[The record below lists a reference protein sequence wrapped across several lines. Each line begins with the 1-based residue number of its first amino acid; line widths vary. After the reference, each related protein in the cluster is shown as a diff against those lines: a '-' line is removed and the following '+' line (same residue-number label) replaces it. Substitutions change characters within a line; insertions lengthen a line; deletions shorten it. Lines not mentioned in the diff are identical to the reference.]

1 MGSEGLN
8 KEEEREGGFDRYLL
22 EVEKLFLCFKKED
35 GTAKAL
41 KEVSL
46 KIKEGEI
53 LALVGES
60 GCGKSVFCK
69 TVLGFLPDRAE
80 VEGGSIRFLGEEI
93 LPYEE
98 KRMEEFRRTFLSLVM
113 QNPAEAL
120 NPSIK
125 AGKQIEEAYLA
136 AEAGRGKSRKNRRE
150 RREEVLALMRQAG
163 IPQSEERYHQYPYQL
178 SGGMCQRVGIA
189 IALAKK
195 PRLLLADE
203 PTSALDVTVQA
214 QILQLLQTLREKEN
228 LSILLV
234 THDLGVVAA
243 AADRVAVM
251 YQGEIVE
258 CEETQKLFQAPAHP
272 YTRELL
278 QSHPAFGHLNRQGAE
293 GI

>member
-1 MGSEGLN
+1 M
-8 KEEEREGGFDRYLL
+8 REGGFDRYLL
-22 EVEKLFLCFKKED
+22 EVEKLSLCFKKED
-35 GTAKAL
+35 GKAKAL

-80 VEGGSIRFLGEEI
+80 VEGGSIRLTGEEI

-125 AGKQIEEAYLA
+125 VGKQIEEAYQA

-163 IPQSEERYHQYPYQL
+163 IPQPAERYHQYPYQL

-243 AADRVAVM
+243 VADRVAVM

-258 CEETQKLFQAPAHP
+258 CEETQKLFQAPVHP

-278 QSHPAFGHLNRQGAE
+278 QSHPAFCRLNRQGVE

>member
-1 MGSEGLN
+1 M
-8 KEEEREGGFDRYLL
+8 REGGFDRYLL
-22 EVEKLFLCFKKED
+22 EVEKLSLCFKKED
-35 GTAKAL
+35 GKAKAL

-80 VEGGSIRFLGEEI
+80 VEGGSIRLTGEEI

-98 KRMEEFRRTFLSLVM
+98 KRMEEFRRTFFSLVM

-125 AGKQIEEAYLA
+125 VGKQIEEAYQA

-150 RREEVLALMRQAG
+150 HREEVLALMRQAG
-163 IPQSEERYHQYPYQL
+163 IPQPAERYHQYPYQL
-178 SGGMCQRVGIA
+178 SGGMYQRVGIA

-243 AADRVAVM
+243 VADRVAVM

-258 CEETQKLFQAPAHP
+258 CEETQKLFQAPVHP

-278 QSHPAFGHLNRQGAE
+278 QSHPAFCRLNRQGVE

>member
-1 MGSEGLN
+1 M
-8 KEEEREGGFDRYLL
+8 REGGFDRYLL
-22 EVEKLFLCFKKED
+22 EVEKLSLCFKKED
-35 GTAKAL
+35 GKEKAL

-80 VEGGSIRFLGEEI
+80 VEGGSIRLTGEEI

-98 KRMEEFRRTFLSLVM
+98 KRMKEFRRTFFSLVM

-125 AGKQIEEAYLA
+125 VGKQIEEAYQA

-150 RREEVLALMRQAG
+150 HREEVLALMRQAG
-163 IPQSEERYHQYPYQL
+163 IPQPAERYHQYPYQL

-243 AADRVAVM
+243 VADRVAVM

-258 CEETQKLFQAPAHP
+258 CEETQKLFQAPVHP

-278 QSHPAFGHLNRQGAE
+278 QSHPAFCRLNRQGVE

>member
-1 MGSEGLN
+1 M
-8 KEEEREGGFDRYLL
+8 REGGFDRYLL
-22 EVEKLFLCFKKED
+22 EVEKLSLCFKKED
-35 GTAKAL
+35 GKAKAL

-80 VEGGSIRFLGEEI
+80 VEGGSIRLTGEEI

-98 KRMEEFRRTFLSLVM
+98 KRMEEFRRTFFSLVM

-125 AGKQIEEAYLA
+125 VGKQIEEAYQA

-150 RREEVLALMRQAG
+150 HREEVLALMRQAG
-163 IPQSEERYHQYPYQL
+163 IPQPAERYHQYPYQL

-243 AADRVAVM
+243 VADRVAVM

-258 CEETQKLFQAPAHP
+258 CEETQKLFQAPVHP

-278 QSHPAFGHLNRQGAE
+278 QSHPAFCRLNRQGVE

>member
-1 MGSEGLN
+1 M
-8 KEEEREGGFDRYLL
+8 REGGFDRYLL
-22 EVEKLFLCFKKED
+22 EVEKLSLCFKKED
-35 GTAKAL
+35 GKAKAL

-80 VEGGSIRFLGEEI
+80 VEGGSIRLTGEEI

-98 KRMEEFRRTFLSLVM
+98 KQMEEFRRTFLSLVM

-125 AGKQIEEAYLA
+125 VGKQIEEAYLA
-136 AEAGRGKSRKNRRE
+136 AEAERGKSRKNRRE

-163 IPQSEERYHQYPYQL
+163 IPQPAERYYQYPYQL

-214 QILQLLQTLREKEN
+214 QILQLLQTLREKDN

-243 AADRVAVM
+243 VADRVAVM

-258 CEETQKLFQAPAHP
+258 CEETQKLFQAPVHP

-278 QSHPAFGHLNRQGAE
+278 QSHPAFCRLNRQGVE

>member
-1 MGSEGLN
+1 MS
-8 KEEEREGGFDRYLL
+8 EGGFDRYLL
-22 EVEKLFLCFKKED
+22 EVEKLSLCFKKED
-35 GTAKAL
+35 GKAKAL

-80 VEGGSIRFLGEEI
+80 VEGGSIRLTGEEI

-125 AGKQIEEAYLA
+125 VGKQIEEAYQA

-163 IPQSEERYHQYPYQL
+163 IPQPAERYHQYPYQL

-243 AADRVAVM
+243 VADRVAVM

-258 CEETQKLFQAPAHP
+258 CEETQKLFQAPVHP

-278 QSHPAFGHLNRQGAE
+278 QSHPAFCRLNRQGVE

>member
-1 MGSEGLN
+1 M
-8 KEEEREGGFDRYLL
+8 REGGFDRYLL
-22 EVEKLFLCFKKED
+22 EVEKLSLCFKKED
-35 GTAKAL
+35 GKAKAL

-80 VEGGSIRFLGEEI
+80 VEGGSIRLTGEEI

-98 KRMEEFRRTFLSLVM
+98 KQMEEFRRTFLSLVM

-125 AGKQIEEAYLA
+125 VGKQIEEAYLA
-136 AEAGRGKSRKNRRE
+136 AEAERGKSRKNRRE

-163 IPQSEERYHQYPYQL
+163 IPQPAERYYQYPYQL

-214 QILQLLQTLREKEN
+214 QILQLLQTLRAKDN

-243 AADRVAVM
+243 VADRVAVM

-258 CEETQKLFQAPAHP
+258 CEETQKLFQAPVHP

-278 QSHPAFGHLNRQGAE
+278 QSHPAFCRLNRQGVE

>member
-1 MGSEGLN
+1 M
-8 KEEEREGGFDRYLL
+8 
-22 EVEKLFLCFKKED
+22 ED
-35 GTAKAL
+35 GKAKAL
-41 KEVSL
+41 KKVSL

-80 VEGGSIRFLGEEI
+80 VEGGSIRLIGEEI
-93 LPYEE
+93 LPYDE

-125 AGKQIEEAYLA
+125 VGKQIEEAYQA

-163 IPQSEERYHQYPYQL
+163 IPQPAERYHQYPYQL

-243 AADRVAVM
+243 VADRVAVM

-258 CEETQKLFQAPAHP
+258 CEETQKLFQAPVHP

-278 QSHPAFGHLNRQGAE
+278 QSHPAFCRLNRQGVE

>member
-1 MGSEGLN
+1 M
-8 KEEEREGGFDRYLL
+8 REGGFDRYLL
-22 EVEKLFLCFKKED
+22 EVEKLSLCFKKED
-35 GTAKAL
+35 GKAKAL

-80 VEGGSIRFLGEEI
+80 VEGGSIRLIGEEI
-93 LPYEE
+93 LPYDE

-120 NPSIK
+120 NPSINV
-125 AGKQIEEAYLA
+125 GKQIEEAYQA

-163 IPQSEERYHQYPYQL
+163 IPQPAERYHQYPYQL

-243 AADRVAVM
+243 VADRVAVM

-258 CEETQKLFQAPAHP
+258 CEETQKLFQAPVHP

-278 QSHPAFGHLNRQGAE
+278 QSHPAFCRLNRQGVE

>member
-1 MGSEGLN
+1 M
-8 KEEEREGGFDRYLL
+8 REGGFDRYLL
-22 EVEKLFLCFKKED
+22 EVEKLSLCFKKED
-35 GTAKAL
+35 GKAKAL

-80 VEGGSIRFLGEEI
+80 VEGGSIRLTGEEI

-98 KRMEEFRRTFLSLVM
+98 KRMEEFRRTFFSLVM

-125 AGKQIEEAYLA
+125 VGKQIEEAYQA

-163 IPQSEERYHQYPYQL
+163 IPQPAERYHQYPYQL

-243 AADRVAVM
+243 VADRVAVM

-258 CEETQKLFQAPAHP
+258 CEETQKLFQAPVHP

-278 QSHPAFGHLNRQGAE
+278 QSHPAFCRLNRQGVE

>member
-1 MGSEGLN
+1 M
-8 KEEEREGGFDRYLL
+8 REGGFDRYLL
-22 EVEKLFLCFKKED
+22 EVEKLSLCFKMED
-35 GTAKAL
+35 GKAKAL

-80 VEGGSIRFLGEEI
+80 VEGGSIRLTGEEI

-98 KRMEEFRRTFLSLVM
+98 KRMKEFRRTFLSLVM

-125 AGKQIEEAYLA
+125 VGKQIEEAYQA

-150 RREEVLALMRQAG
+150 HREEVLALMRQAG
-163 IPQSEERYHQYPYQL
+163 IPQPAERYHQYPYQL

-243 AADRVAVM
+243 VADRVAVM

-258 CEETQKLFQAPAHP
+258 CEETQKLFQAPVHP

-278 QSHPAFGHLNRQGAE
+278 QSHPAFCRLNRQGVE

>member
-1 MGSEGLN
+1 M
-8 KEEEREGGFDRYLL
+8 REGGFDRYLL
-22 EVEKLFLCFKKED
+22 EVEKLSLCFKKED
-35 GTAKAL
+35 GKEKAL

-80 VEGGSIRFLGEEI
+80 VEGGSIRLTGEEI

-98 KRMEEFRRTFLSLVM
+98 KRMKEFRRTFFSLVM

-125 AGKQIEEAYLA
+125 VGKQIEEAYQA

-163 IPQSEERYHQYPYQL
+163 IPQPAERYHQYPYQL

-243 AADRVAVM
+243 VADRVAVM

-258 CEETQKLFQAPAHP
+258 CEETQKLFQAPVHP

-278 QSHPAFGHLNRQGAE
+278 QSHPAFCRLNRQWVE

>member
-8 KEEEREGGFDRYLL
+8 EEELREGGFDRYLL
-22 EVEKLFLCFKKED
+22 EVERLSLCFKKED
-35 GTAKAL
+35 GKAKAL

-163 IPQSEERYHQYPYQL
+163 IPQPEERYQQYPYQL

-214 QILQLLQTLREKEN
+214 QILQLLQRLREKEN

-243 AADRVAVM
+243 VADRVAVM

-278 QSHPAFGHLNRQGAE
+278 QSHPAFCHLNRQGVE

>member
-8 KEEEREGGFDRYLL
+8 EEELREGGFDRYLL
-22 EVEKLFLCFKKED
+22 EVEKLSLCFKKED
-35 GTAKAL
+35 GKAKAL

-69 TVLGFLPDRAE
+69 TVLGFLPDRAK
-80 VEGGSIRFLGEEI
+80 VEGGSIRIGGEEV
-93 LPYEE
+93 LPCQE
-98 KRMEEFRRTFLSLVM
+98 KQMDRLRRNFLSLVM

-120 NPSIK
+120 NPSMKI
-125 AGKQIEEAYLA
+125 GRQIEEAYLA
-136 AEAGRGKSRKNRRE
+136 AETERGKGWKERSR
-150 RREEVLALMRQAG
+150 RREEVISLMQQTG
-163 IPQSEERYHQYPYQL
+163 ISNPEERYHQYPYQL

-189 IALAKK
+189 IALAKRPK
-195 PRLLLADE
+195 LLLADE

-214 QILQLLQTLREKEN
+214 QILQLLKKLQETEN

-243 AADRVAVM
+243 IADRVAVM

-258 CEETQKLFQAPAHP
+258 CGETENLFKAPKHP
-272 YTRELL
+272 YTKALL
-278 QSHPAFGHLNRQGAE
+278 QAHPAFRYAWK
-293 GI
+293 

>member
-1 MGSEGLN
+1 
-8 KEEEREGGFDRYLL
+8 
-22 EVEKLFLCFKKED
+22 
-35 GTAKAL
+35 
-41 KEVSL
+41 
-46 KIKEGEI
+46 
-53 LALVGES
+53 
-60 GCGKSVFCK
+60 
-69 TVLGFLPDRAE
+69 
-80 VEGGSIRFLGEEI
+80 
-93 LPYEE
+93 
-98 KRMEEFRRTFLSLVM
+98 
-113 QNPAEAL
+113 
-120 NPSIK
+120 
-125 AGKQIEEAYLA
+125 
-136 AEAGRGKSRKNRRE
+136 
-150 RREEVLALMRQAG
+150 MRQAG
-163 IPQSEERYHQYPYQL
+163 IPQPEERYYQYPYQL

-243 AADRVAVM
+243 VADRVAVM

-278 QSHPAFGHLNRQGAE
+278 QSHPASCYLNRRGVE

>member
-1 MGSEGLN
+1 MS
-8 KEEEREGGFDRYLL
+8 EGGFDRYLL
-22 EVEKLFLCFKKED
+22 EVEKLSLCFKKED
-35 GTAKAL
+35 GKAKAL

-80 VEGGSIRFLGEEI
+80 VEGGSIRLTGEEI

-98 KRMEEFRRTFLSLVM
+98 KRMEEFRRTFFSLVM

-125 AGKQIEEAYLA
+125 VGKQIEEAYQA

-163 IPQSEERYHQYPYQL
+163 IPQPAERYHQYPYQL

-243 AADRVAVM
+243 VADRVAVM

-258 CEETQKLFQAPAHP
+258 CEETQKLFQAPVHP

-278 QSHPAFGHLNRQGAE
+278 QSHPAFCRLNGQGVE

>member
-1 MGSEGLN
+1 M
-8 KEEEREGGFDRYLL
+8 REGGFDWYLL
-22 EVEKLFLCFKKED
+22 EVEKLSLCFKKED
-35 GTAKAL
+35 GKAKAL

-80 VEGGSIRFLGEEI
+80 VEGGSIRLTGEEI

-125 AGKQIEEAYLA
+125 VGKQIEEAYQA

-163 IPQSEERYHQYPYQL
+163 IPRPAERYHQYPYQL

-195 PRLLLADE
+195 PWLLLADE

-243 AADRVAVM
+243 VADRVAVM

-278 QSHPAFGHLNRQGAE
+278 QSHPAFCRLNRQGVE

>member
-1 MGSEGLN
+1 M
-8 KEEEREGGFDRYLL
+8 REGGFDRYLL
-22 EVEKLFLCFKKED
+22 EVEKLSLCFKKED
-35 GTAKAL
+35 GKEKAL

-80 VEGGSIRFLGEEI
+80 VEGGSIRLTGEEI

-125 AGKQIEEAYLA
+125 VGKQIEEAYQA

-150 RREEVLALMRQAG
+150 YREEVLALMRQAG
-163 IPQSEERYHQYPYQL
+163 IPQPAERYHQYPYQL

-243 AADRVAVM
+243 VADRVAVM

-258 CEETQKLFQAPAHP
+258 CEETQKLFQAPVHP

-278 QSHPAFGHLNRQGAE
+278 QSHPAFCRLNRQWVE

>member
-1 MGSEGLN
+1 M
-8 KEEEREGGFDRYLL
+8 REGGFDRYLL
-22 EVEKLFLCFKKED
+22 EVEKLSLCFKKED
-35 GTAKAL
+35 GKAKAL

-80 VEGGSIRFLGEEI
+80 VEGGSIRLLGEEI

-125 AGKQIEEAYLA
+125 VGKQIEEAYLA

-150 RREEVLALMRQAG
+150 RRGEVLALMRQAG
-163 IPQSEERYHQYPYQL
+163 IPQPAERYYQYPYQL

-243 AADRVAVM
+243 VADRVAVM

-258 CEETQKLFQAPAHP
+258 CEETQKLFQAPVHP

-278 QSHPAFGHLNRQGAE
+278 QSHPAFCRLNRQWVE

>member
-1 MGSEGLN
+1 M
-8 KEEEREGGFDRYLL
+8 REGGFDRYLL
-22 EVEKLFLCFKKED
+22 EVEKLSLCFKKED
-35 GTAKAL
+35 GKAKAL

-80 VEGGSIRFLGEEI
+80 VEGGSIRLTGEEI

-98 KRMEEFRRTFLSLVM
+98 KRMKEFRRTFLSLVM

-125 AGKQIEEAYLA
+125 VGKQIEEAYQA

-150 RREEVLALMRQAG
+150 HREEVLALMRQAG
-163 IPQSEERYHQYPYQL
+163 IPQPAERYHQYPYQL

-243 AADRVAVM
+243 VADRVAVM
-251 YQGEIVE
+251 YQVEIVE
-258 CEETQKLFQAPAHP
+258 CEETQKLFQAPVHP

-278 QSHPAFGHLNRQGAE
+278 QSHPAFCRLNRQWVE

>member
-8 KEEEREGGFDRYLL
+8 EEELSEGGFDRYLL
-22 EVEKLFLCFKKED
+22 EVEKLSLCFKKED
-35 GTAKAL
+35 GKAKAL

-80 VEGGSIRFLGEEI
+80 VEGGSIRLTGEEI

-125 AGKQIEEAYLA
+125 VGKQIEEAYQA

-163 IPQSEERYHQYPYQL
+163 IPQPAERYHQYPYQL

-243 AADRVAVM
+243 VADRVAVM

-258 CEETQKLFQAPAHP
+258 CEETQKLFQAPVHP

-278 QSHPAFGHLNRQGAE
+278 QSHPAFCRLNRQGVE

>member
-8 KEEEREGGFDRYLL
+8 ERELREGGFDRYLL
-22 EVEKLFLCFKKED
+22 EVEKLSLCFKKEN
-35 GTAKAL
+35 GKAKAL

-46 KIKEGEI
+46 EIKKGEI

-80 VEGGSIRFLGEEI
+80 VEGGSIRLTGEEI

-125 AGKQIEEAYLA
+125 VGKQIEEAYLA

-163 IPQSEERYHQYPYQL
+163 IPQPAERYYQYPYQL

-243 AADRVAVM
+243 VADRVAVM

-258 CEETQKLFQAPAHP
+258 CEETQKLFQAPVHP

-278 QSHPAFGHLNRQGAE
+278 QSHPAFCRLNRQGVE

>member
-1 MGSEGLN
+1 MS
-8 KEEEREGGFDRYLL
+8 EGGFGRYLL
-22 EVEKLFLCFKKED
+22 EVEKLSLCFKKED
-35 GTAKAL
+35 GKAKAL

-80 VEGGSIRFLGEEI
+80 VEGGSIRLTGEEI

-98 KRMEEFRRTFLSLVM
+98 KRMEEFRRTFFSLVM

-125 AGKQIEEAYLA
+125 VGKQIEEAYQA

-150 RREEVLALMRQAG
+150 HREEVLALMRQAG
-163 IPQSEERYHQYPYQL
+163 IPQPAERYHQYPYQL

-243 AADRVAVM
+243 VADRVAVM

-258 CEETQKLFQAPAHP
+258 CEETQKLFQAPVHP

-278 QSHPAFGHLNRQGAE
+278 QSHPAFCRLNRQGVE

>member
-1 MGSEGLN
+1 M
-8 KEEEREGGFDRYLL
+8 REGGFDRYLL
-22 EVEKLFLCFKKED
+22 EVERLSLCFKKED
-35 GTAKAL
+35 GKAKAL

-163 IPQSEERYHQYPYQL
+163 IPQPEERYQQYPYQL

-214 QILQLLQTLREKEN
+214 QILQLLQALREKEN

-243 AADRVAVM
+243 VADRVAVM

-278 QSHPAFGHLNRQGAE
+278 QSHPAFCYLNRQGVE

>member
-1 MGSEGLN
+1 M
-8 KEEEREGGFDRYLL
+8 REGGFDRYLL
-22 EVEKLFLCFKKED
+22 KVEKLSLCFKKED
-35 GTAKAL
+35 GKAKAL

-80 VEGGSIRFLGEEI
+80 VEGGSIRLTGEEI

-98 KRMEEFRRTFLSLVM
+98 K
-113 QNPAEAL
+113 
-120 NPSIK
+120 
-125 AGKQIEEAYLA
+125 QIEEAYQA

-163 IPQSEERYHQYPYQL
+163 IPQPAERYYQYPYQL

-243 AADRVAVM
+243 VADRVAVM

-258 CEETQKLFQAPAHP
+258 CEETQKLFQAPVHP

-278 QSHPAFGHLNRQGAE
+278 QSHPAFCRLNRQGVE

>member
-8 KEEEREGGFDRYLL
+8 ERELREGGFDRYLL
-22 EVEKLFLCFKKED
+22 EVEKLSLCFKKED
-35 GTAKAL
+35 GKAKAL

-80 VEGGSIRFLGEEI
+80 VEGGSIRLLGEEI

-98 KRMEEFRRTFLSLVM
+98 KRMEEFRRTFFSLVM

-125 AGKQIEEAYLA
+125 VGKQIEEAYQA

-163 IPQSEERYHQYPYQL
+163 IPQPAERYHQYPYQL

-243 AADRVAVM
+243 VADRVAVM

-258 CEETQKLFQAPAHP
+258 CEETQKLFQAPVHP

-278 QSHPAFGHLNRQGAE
+278 QSHPAFCRLNRQGVE

>member
-1 MGSEGLN
+1 M
-8 KEEEREGGFDRYLL
+8 REGGFDRYLL
-22 EVEKLFLCFKKED
+22 EVEKLSLGFKKED
-35 GTAKAL
+35 GKAKAL
-41 KEVSL
+41 KEISL

-80 VEGGSIRFLGEEI
+80 VEGGSIRLTGEEI

-98 KRMEEFRRTFLSLVM
+98 KRMEEFRRTFFSLVM

-125 AGKQIEEAYLA
+125 VGKQIEEAYQA

-150 RREEVLALMRQAG
+150 HREEVLALMRQAG
-163 IPQSEERYHQYPYQL
+163 IPQPAERYHQYPYQL

-243 AADRVAVM
+243 VADRVAVM

-258 CEETQKLFQAPAHP
+258 CEDTQKLFQAPVHP

-278 QSHPAFGHLNRQGAE
+278 QSHPAFCRLNRQGVE

>member
-1 MGSEGLN
+1 M
-8 KEEEREGGFDRYLL
+8 REGGFDRYLL
-22 EVEKLFLCFKKED
+22 EVEKLSLCFKEED
-35 GTAKAL
+35 GKAKAL

-80 VEGGSIRFLGEEI
+80 VEGGSIRLTGEEI

-125 AGKQIEEAYLA
+125 VGKQIEEAYQA

-150 RREEVLALMRQAG
+150 HREEVLALMRQAG
-163 IPQSEERYHQYPYQL
+163 IPQPAERYHQYPYQL

-243 AADRVAVM
+243 VADRVAVM

-258 CEETQKLFQAPAHP
+258 CEETQKLFQAPVHP

-278 QSHPAFGHLNRQGAE
+278 QSHPAFCRLNRQGVE

>member
-1 MGSEGLN
+1 M
-8 KEEEREGGFDRYLL
+8 REGGFDRYLL
-22 EVEKLFLCFKKED
+22 EVEKLSLCFKKED
-35 GTAKAL
+35 GKAKAL

-80 VEGGSIRFLGEEI
+80 VEGGSIRLTGEEI

-98 KRMEEFRRTFLSLVM
+98 KRMKEFRRTFLSLVM

-125 AGKQIEEAYLA
+125 VGKQIEEAYQA

-150 RREEVLALMRQAG
+150 HREEVLALMRQAG
-163 IPQSEERYHQYPYQL
+163 IPQPAERYHQYPYQL

-243 AADRVAVM
+243 VADRVAVM

-258 CEETQKLFQAPAHP
+258 CEETQKLFQAPVHP

-278 QSHPAFGHLNRQGAE
+278 QSHPAFCRLNRQWVE

>member
-1 MGSEGLN
+1 M
-8 KEEEREGGFDRYLL
+8 REGGFDRYLL
-22 EVEKLFLCFKKED
+22 EVERLSLCFKKED
-35 GTAKAL
+35 GKAKAL

-163 IPQSEERYHQYPYQL
+163 IPQPEERYQQYPYQL

-214 QILQLLQTLREKEN
+214 QILQLLQRLREKEN

-243 AADRVAVM
+243 VADRVAVM

-278 QSHPAFGHLNRQGAE
+278 QSHPAFCYLNRQGVE

>member
-1 MGSEGLN
+1 M
-8 KEEEREGGFDRYLL
+8 REGGFDRYLL
-22 EVEKLFLCFKKED
+22 EVEKLSLCFKKED
-35 GTAKAL
+35 GKAKAL

-150 RREEVLALMRQAG
+150 RREEVLSLMRQAG
-163 IPQSEERYHQYPYQL
+163 IPQPEERYHQYPYQL
-178 SGGMCQRVGIA
+178 SGGICQRVGIA

-214 QILQLLQTLREKEN
+214 QILQLLKMLREKDN

-243 AADRVAVM
+243 IADRVAVM

-278 QSHPAFGHLNRQGAE
+278 QSHPAFCHLNRQGVE

>member
-1 MGSEGLN
+1 M
-8 KEEEREGGFDRYLL
+8 REGGFDRYLL
-22 EVEKLFLCFKKED
+22 EVEKLSLCFKEED
-35 GTAKAL
+35 GKAKAL

-80 VEGGSIRFLGEEI
+80 VEGGSIRLTGEEI

-125 AGKQIEEAYLA
+125 VGKQIEEAYQA

-163 IPQSEERYHQYPYQL
+163 IPQPAERYHQYPYQL

-243 AADRVAVM
+243 VADRVAVM

-258 CEETQKLFQAPAHP
+258 CEETQKLFQAPVHP

-278 QSHPAFGHLNRQGAE
+278 QSHPAFCRLNRQGVE

>member
-1 MGSEGLN
+1 M
-8 KEEEREGGFDRYLL
+8 REGGFDRYLL
-22 EVEKLFLCFKKED
+22 EVEKLSLCFKKED
-35 GTAKAL
+35 GKAKAL

-80 VEGGSIRFLGEEI
+80 VEGGSIRLTGEEI

-98 KRMEEFRRTFLSLVM
+98 KRMKEFRRTFFSLVM

-125 AGKQIEEAYLA
+125 VGKQIEEAYQA

-150 RREEVLALMRQAG
+150 HREEVLALMRQAG
-163 IPQSEERYHQYPYQL
+163 IPQPAERYHQYPYQL

-243 AADRVAVM
+243 VADRVAVM

-258 CEETQKLFQAPAHP
+258 CEETQKLFQAPVHP

-278 QSHPAFGHLNRQGAE
+278 QSHPAFCRLNRQWVE

>member
-1 MGSEGLN
+1 M
-8 KEEEREGGFDRYLL
+8 REGGFDRYLL
-22 EVEKLFLCFKKED
+22 EVEKLSLCFKKED
-35 GTAKAL
+35 GKAKAL

-80 VEGGSIRFLGEEI
+80 VEGGSIRLTGEEI

-98 KRMEEFRRTFLSLVM
+98 KRMEEFRRTFFSLVM

-125 AGKQIEEAYLA
+125 VGKQIEEAYQA
-136 AEAGRGKSRKNRRE
+136 AEVGRGKSRKNRRE

-163 IPQSEERYHQYPYQL
+163 IPQPAERYHQYPYQL

-243 AADRVAVM
+243 VADRVAVM

-258 CEETQKLFQAPAHP
+258 CEETQKLFQAPVHP

-278 QSHPAFGHLNRQGAE
+278 QSHPAFCRLNRQGVE